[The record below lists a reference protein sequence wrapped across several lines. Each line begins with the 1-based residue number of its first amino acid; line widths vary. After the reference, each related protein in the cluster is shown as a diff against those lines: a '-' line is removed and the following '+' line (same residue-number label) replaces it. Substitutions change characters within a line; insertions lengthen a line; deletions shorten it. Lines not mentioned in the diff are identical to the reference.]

1 MLIPEGDYEKGRKVF
16 KRLCATCHN
25 VSSTTTKT
33 GPTLNGVLGQK
44 SGAITGFDYSVA
56 NTNMNVTWT
65 QKNLSEYLKDPKF
78 FIPGTK
84 MDFDG
89 IEKEQ
94 ERADV
99 ITYIAEQ
106 MIQPANDRIE
116 ISTEVV
122 EIKPWINGLK
132 YRKAVAAALMVFV
145 ITYSEILP
153 GQFRR
158 KIVYVYY

>member
-1 MLIPEGDYEKGRKVF
+1 MAI
-16 KRLCATCHN
+16 
-25 VSSTTTKT
+25 KT
-33 GPTLNGVLGQK
+33 GPPLKNIIRRK
-44 SGAITGFDYSVA
+44 SGGLCFYTYLPAIKRKVILECHLGTKKLVRIP
-56 NTNMNVTWT
+56 
-65 QKNLSEYLKDPKF
+65 KDPKF

-84 MDFDG
+84 MNFDG

-106 MIQPANDRIE
+106 IIQLVNDRIE

-132 YRKAVAAALMVFV
+132 SRTAVAAALMVFV

-153 GQFRR
+153 GQFSR
-158 KIVYVYY
+158 KIVYVHY